1 MNPQALIPEFEHEMA
16 GTRKVLE
23 RIPDEH
29 LDWRPHEKSFT
40 LRELA
45 THVANL
51 PRWLGI
57 TLTTSDVDYLALPK
71 NEPAA
76 SAAALVERFDAL
88 VVEGKAHLTS
98 STPEA
103 WSETWSLRAGDRE
116 LFAMPRAAC
125 YRSFVMSHLIH
136 HRGQLTVYL
145 RLLNVPVPGLY
156 GPSADEKS

>member
-1 MNPQALIPEFEHEMA
+1 MNPQAVFPEFEHEMA
-16 GTRKVLE
+16 GTRRVLE
-23 RIPDEH
+23 RVPDEH

-51 PRWLGI
+51 PRWVGI
-57 TLTTSDVDYLALPK
+57 TFTTPSFDYLTLPRS
-71 NEPAA
+71 EPGA
-76 SAAALVERFDAL
+76 SAAALLERFDAL
-88 VVEGKAHLTS
+88 VAEAREQLTS

-103 WSETWSLRAGDRE
+103 WEDTWSLSAGDRE

-125 YRSFVMSHLIH
+125 YRSFIMNHLIH

-145 RLLNVPVPGLY
+145 RLLNVPIPGLY
-156 GPSADEKS
+156 GPSADEA